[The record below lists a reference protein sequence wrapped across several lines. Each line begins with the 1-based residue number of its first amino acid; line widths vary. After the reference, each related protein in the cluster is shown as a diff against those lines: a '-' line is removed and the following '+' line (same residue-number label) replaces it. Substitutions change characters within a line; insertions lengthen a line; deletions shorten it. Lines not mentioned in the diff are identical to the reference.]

1 MRQCINRNDLAKV
14 TKTKKKKKTHQNIK
28 ANIIINIRINKKNP
42 KIINRRTHKAKKLNK
57 MKKKEKV
64 KLRKEEKAILVK
76 NLLVKISNHNNNSNH
91 NQMIKNQTKAIRVE
105 KIVVIITKKKRRKKY
120 KKLSQTKQ
128 KMAKIYRLALAQKPS
143 YFLPSAHV

>member
-1 MRQCINRNDLAKV
+1 MEKVRQCINRNDLAKV

-64 KLRKEEKAILVK
+64 KLLIIIKL
-76 NLLVKISNHNNNSNH
+76 NNNKQYSILLDKLLKFCIKYNFKYL
-91 NQMIKNQTKAIRVE
+91 IKNKN
-105 KIVVIITKKKRRKKY
+105 
-120 KKLSQTKQ
+120 
-128 KMAKIYRLALAQKPS
+128 
-143 YFLPSAHV
+143 